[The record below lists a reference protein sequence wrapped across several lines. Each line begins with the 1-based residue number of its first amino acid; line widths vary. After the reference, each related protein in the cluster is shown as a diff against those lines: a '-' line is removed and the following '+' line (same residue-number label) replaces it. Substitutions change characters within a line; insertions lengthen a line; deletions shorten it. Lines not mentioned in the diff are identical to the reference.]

1 MVDQSSGRAIA
12 TQNVSLYNLYK
23 QRSYKA
29 SVVCLGNALLQPTMY
44 FNLRHVPMFNGPYMI
59 TDVSHSIQPGTFQT
73 TFEGV
78 RQGIYDLPAIDS
90 FLQSINQNLISQLE
104 ELLLINKDQ
113 APIAATTDNV
123 KSTEVVQE
131 ADNTLDTTNS
141 CTLKITDEVYVN
153 GGYVPVTSEMSGYTP
168 ADFAQALQRII
179 PNDVDLQ
186 VIIYCISYIKTF
198 QENSSTKQGNFYAVK
213 NNLANISLSTNWGES
228 VSQFS
233 KDYTCVNIKINPL
246 KSSSEPIVHFESLDS
261 YIKFM
266 EGRLFE
272 NKERILRL
280 GLAKYYV
287 CFWPKSNIS
296 EEYYDSN
303 FLEFQRTRDTFTKSL
318 ASAVQVGL
326 ISKNNSI
333 RLDKTNKESDK
344 ETSSPSVTPTPSA
357 IPPNDGQ
364 TCPPPVVSTFSPSAG
379 FKGTIV
385 QVNGRNFESVKSIT
399 VIDKVI
405 DISQIKVFNP
415 QTLRFSLPEIQIPE
429 GESVA
434 TGRITVTTEFGSF
447 ESLVDFTYN
456 PALENANL
464 SSPGGYGNTNTQQ
477 QITVNQQ
484 DLVGSDLNPQ
494 DTGFIPLTVFQIQRD
509 ALGNTLNLVVAVN
522 PKVEGWKISETNTY
536 SYIIQK
542 LTVGP
547 NNVPKKEEIKSEE
560 NLKLENFVSDDQ
572 QVFSIDK
579 EQMTTLLN
587 LDQFSSENIRAVVNI
602 TVLAIPDDRTKNP
615 KDFPSNYVFELNVP
629 QKSPSGVGQII
640 LVSNTNSG
648 ELPAYDGNSYYNI
661 IKPNGG
667 YYTFQLTPITNLTAT
682 QIRIVKLPTLS
693 QVNVSTLNTPDTKY
707 TNVVTVRELGEFQ
720 MILTYTDAN
729 LPNSSFTV
737 TSQKFTL

>member
-1 MVDQSSGRAIA
+1 
-12 TQNVSLYNLYK
+12 
-23 QRSYKA
+23 
-29 SVVCLGNALLQPTMY
+29 
-44 FNLRHVPMFNGPYMI
+44 
-59 TDVSHSIQPGTFQT
+59 
-73 TFEGV
+73 
-78 RQGIYDLPAIDS
+78 
-90 FLQSINQNLISQLE
+90 
-104 ELLLINKDQ
+104 
-113 APIAATTDNV
+113 
-123 KSTEVVQE
+123 
-131 ADNTLDTTNS
+131 
-141 CTLKITDEVYVN
+141 LKITDEVYVN

>member
-1 MVDQSSGRAIA
+1 
-12 TQNVSLYNLYK
+12 
-23 QRSYKA
+23 
-29 SVVCLGNALLQPTMY
+29 
-44 FNLRHVPMFNGPYMI
+44 
-59 TDVSHSIQPGTFQT
+59 
-73 TFEGV
+73 
-78 RQGIYDLPAIDS
+78 
-90 FLQSINQNLISQLE
+90 
-104 ELLLINKDQ
+104 
-113 APIAATTDNV
+113 
-123 KSTEVVQE
+123 
-131 ADNTLDTTNS
+131 
-141 CTLKITDEVYVN
+141 
-153 GGYVPVTSEMSGYTP
+153 
-168 ADFAQALQRII
+168 
-179 PNDVDLQ
+179 
-186 VIIYCISYIKTF
+186 
-198 QENSSTKQGNFYAVK
+198 
-213 NNLANISLSTNWGES
+213 
-228 VSQFS
+228 
-233 KDYTCVNIKINPL
+233 
-246 KSSSEPIVHFESLDS
+246 
-261 YIKFM
+261 M
-266 EGRLFE
+266 EGRLKE
-272 NKERILRL
+272 NKERIIRL

-287 CFWPKSNIS
+287 CFWPASNIS
-296 EEYYDSN
+296 EEYYNSN
-303 FLEFQRTRDTFTKSL
+303 FSEFQRTRNTFTKSL

-344 ETSSPSVTPTPSA
+344 LEEIESPSVPSTPTP

-379 FKGTIV
+379 FTGTIV
-385 QVNGRNFESVKSIT
+385 QVNGQNFESVESIT

-405 DISQIKVFNP
+405 DISQIRVFNP
-415 QTLRFSLPEIQIPE
+415 QTLQFSLPEIIIPD
-429 GESVA
+429 GQSVA
-434 TGRITVTTEFGSF
+434 TGRITVKTANGSDDS
-447 ESLVDFTYN
+447 EVNFTFN
-456 PALENANL
+456 PTLENVNL

-484 DLVGSDLNPQ
+484 DLAGSDLNPQ

-509 ALGNTLNLVVAVN
+509 ALGNTLNLSVVVN
-522 PKVEGWKISETNTY
+522 PKVEGWKISETNNY

-547 NNVPKKEEIKSEE
+547 NNVPKKEEIKSEK

-579 EQMTTLLN
+579 DQMTTLLN
-587 LDQFSSENIRAVVNI
+587 LNQFSSENIRAVVNI

-615 KDFPSNYVFELNVP
+615 KDFPSNYIFELNVP
-629 QKSPSGVGQII
+629 QKSPSGTGQII

-648 ELPAYDGNSYYNI
+648 ELPTYDGNSYYNI

-693 QVNVSTLNTPDTKY
+693 QVNVSIENTPDTKY

-720 MILTYTDAN
+720 MILTYTDDN

>member
-1 MVDQSSGRAIA
+1 
-12 TQNVSLYNLYK
+12 
-23 QRSYKA
+23 
-29 SVVCLGNALLQPTMY
+29 
-44 FNLRHVPMFNGPYMI
+44 
-59 TDVSHSIQPGTFQT
+59 
-73 TFEGV
+73 
-78 RQGIYDLPAIDS
+78 
-90 FLQSINQNLISQLE
+90 
-104 ELLLINKDQ
+104 
-113 APIAATTDNV
+113 
-123 KSTEVVQE
+123 
-131 ADNTLDTTNS
+131 
-141 CTLKITDEVYVN
+141 
-153 GGYVPVTSEMSGYTP
+153 
-168 ADFAQALQRII
+168 
-179 PNDVDLQ
+179 
-186 VIIYCISYIKTF
+186 
-198 QENSSTKQGNFYAVK
+198 
-213 NNLANISLSTNWGES
+213 
-228 VSQFS
+228 
-233 KDYTCVNIKINPL
+233 
-246 KSSSEPIVHFESLDS
+246 
-261 YIKFM
+261 M

-693 QVNVSTLNTPDTKY
+693 QVNVSIENTPDTKY

-720 MILTYTDAN
+720 MVLTYTDAN

-737 TSQKFTL
+737 TSEKFTL